1 MARKRKGTVDEGG
14 SGVGEQAAVEQAGPP
29 RAQEVAPQD
38 LHARLRSLRPEN
50 EAVEEAKPLAEYLTF
65 WIAGEECALP
75 VARAR
80 EITRCQSITKVP
92 STPPAIR
99 GVTSVR
105 GAVIPVV
112 DLAPTVVGHLT
123 DLGSRTA
130 VLLIDVNWNGE
141 PIGMGLLVE
150 AMGRVV
156 SVEVGDLRPAP
167 TFGTSFDAGVLAGLI
182 PMEGR
187 FVSVLD
193 VDRALGP
200 EALTSRSGKAPGG
213 TGEEATRATT

>member
-1 MARKRKGTVDEGG
+1 MARKRKGSVGEGG
-14 SGVGEQAAVEQAGPP
+14 ATEQQAAVGPVSPP
-29 RAQEVAPQD
+29 RADEMAPD
-38 LHARLRSLRPEN
+38 ALHARLRSLRPEN
-50 EAVEEAKPLAEYLTF
+50 ESVEAAKPLAEYLTF

-92 STPPAIR
+92 STPAAIR

-105 GAVIPVV
+105 GSVIPVV
-112 DLAPTVVGHLT
+112 DLAPIVAGRVTE
-123 DLGSRTA
+123 LGSRTA
-130 VLLIDVNWNGE
+130 VLLIDVSWNGE

-200 EALTSRSGKAPGG
+200 EALTSRSAKVPGG
-213 TGEEATRATT
+213 TVEEGSRAAT